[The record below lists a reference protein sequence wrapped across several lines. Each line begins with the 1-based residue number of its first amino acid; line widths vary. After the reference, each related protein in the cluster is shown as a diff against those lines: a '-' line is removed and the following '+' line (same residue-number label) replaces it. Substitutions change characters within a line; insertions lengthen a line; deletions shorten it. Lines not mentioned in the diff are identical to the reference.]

1 MLARAVAKKRMENT
15 MVDWN
20 KTLSTPR
27 LVVYT
32 VFEPPKA
39 APRPEPF
46 CCNKTTK
53 IRSTAKMICKIDID
67 EASIV
72 SLLQIKEFL

>member
-1 MLARAVAKKRMENT
+1 MT
-15 MVDWN
+15 IVDWN

-27 LVVYT
+27 FVVYT

-53 IRSTAKMICKIDID
+53 INKAAKIICRIDMIEVSTKKHL
-67 EASIV
+67 E
-72 SLLQIKEFL
+72 L